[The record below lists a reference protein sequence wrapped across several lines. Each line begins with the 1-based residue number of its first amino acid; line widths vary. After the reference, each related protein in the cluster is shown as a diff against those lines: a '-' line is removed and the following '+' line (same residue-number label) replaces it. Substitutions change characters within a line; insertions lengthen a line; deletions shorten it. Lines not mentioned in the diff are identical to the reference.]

1 VTGDPGQGTGA
12 AATPRSGRGLLL
24 LHAPAPR
31 VREWVATGL
40 GASVVVPFPG
50 GWTAVVPQTPRTYA
64 APPFDDALAVLLGR
78 PVRRRLL
85 PTIGVALLGERLVL
99 GLVPAVLRP
108 RRTWLVWEPGTGLV
122 RPAGLPPATVAVLAA
137 VAGAR
142 ERRERVAGVLGDG
155 RGDAA
160 GVLREV
166 FAVLELPGAEIAIGS
181 TLAAGEP
188 DAVLV
193 EPSREDVGRFDR
205 TVHEVRRWREEVEGN
220 P

>member
-1 VTGDPGQGTGA
+1 MSSDDAPVPVR
-12 AATPRSGRGLLL
+12 ATSAGGLLL
-24 LHAPAPR
+24 
-31 VREWVATGL
+31 VRAEARRARDWALDGL
-40 GASVVVPFPG
+40 GPVVVVPHDS
-50 GWTAVVPQTPRTYA
+50 GWTALVPQGERSMA